1 MQGIFSFH
9 NPLSSPSLYGL
20 NYQICSSC
28 VNIWASGSVYSIR
41 KPALRL
47 NPSRK
52 TQGNSKKSGSL
63 LKFVMMIKSSWLPAS
78 YHLCSFDQTFSGL
91 PRPLSQAPESSL
103 GPQTEQVPK
112 CPHAS
117 FSACPKNELTRRDTL
132 PFNPQRSCLLACP
145 TSLKISVRAFLMVQ
159 WLRIHLSRQGSIPGS
174 GEIPYAVPRL
184 LSPRA
189 IATKACTP

>member
-28 VNIWASGSVYSIR
+28 VNIWASGSVYSIK

-91 PRPLSQAPESSL
+91 PDPCHRPL
-103 GPQTEQVPK
+103 
-112 CPHAS
+112 
-117 FSACPKNELTRRDTL
+117 
-132 PFNPQRSCLLACP
+132 NPRL
-145 TSLKISVRAFLMVQ
+145 
-159 WLRIHLSRQGSIPGS
+159 
-174 GEIPYAVPRL
+174 VPRL
-184 LSPRA
+184 SKYQNAHMPPFQLVLRMS
-189 IATKACTP
+189 